1 MNENRFFLWMKIL
14 IKIKTR
20 DKKKFTK
27 KFHGGQFSGGQFS
40 LGGIFRGQFSRG
52 IFSGGIFP
60 KLKIILHGII
70 YKIRSK
76 DILGVHLTD

>member
-70 YKIRSK
+70 YKIRGK

>member
-1 MNENRFFLWMKIL
+1 MGGNFPEGNFLW
-14 IKIKTR
+14 
-20 DKKKFTK
+20 
-27 KFHGGQFSGGQFS
+27 
-40 LGGIFRGQFSRG
+40 GGIFRGQFSRG

>member
-27 KFHGGQFSGGQFS
+27 KFHGGNFPGGNFPWWQFFLWGM
-40 LGGIFRGQFSRG
+40 FRGQFSRG

-60 KLKIILHGII
+60 KLKMELFI
-70 YKIRSK
+70 KFVVK
-76 DILGVHLTD
+76 TF